1 VTNDGKIT
9 YSNVVAVSPKRS
21 IGFQV
26 FPNPVQNNLILSY
39 TKLIVDANI
48 SINTIDGKNV
58 MSIPV
63 KANTTQSS
71 IDVSKLKKGNYVVTL
86 LDADGNRT
94 SKTMIKN

>member
-1 VTNDGKIT
+1 
-9 YSNVVAVSPKRS
+9 
-21 IGFQV
+21 
-26 FPNPVQNNLILSY
+26 
-39 TKLIVDANI
+39 
-48 SINTIDGKNV
+48 